1 MSFGQSSPSRRALLA
16 AAALLPL
23 AGREAEASA
32 ASAAAPKSAQHYY
45 DRAAKLAGDD
55 PVLRALVKVLTPGL
69 PMPSAKPL
77 APLRIFDD
85 VAVVGTSFV
94 QATALLTSQ
103 GVILIDAM
111 GSPDDAE
118 KIIVPG
124 LRSVGVDPA
133 KIKYVV
139 VAHGHSDHFG
149 GAQFLADQYG
159 ARVMMSRADWNVIA
173 AERPAN
179 APKRDLEISDGQ
191 RLTLGD
197 TTVAFHHTPGHTPG
211 TVSPIFPV
219 RWKGLR
225 HTAML
230 WGGTAP
236 PAATAD
242 KRTNLS
248 SVLAFASRMRQA
260 GVDVELNNHGGCDN
274 SLARIEE
281 LRAGSTGAANPF
293 VIGRSR
299 TQRFMKVM
307 EIMLRGRIVQ
317 DQEAS
322 SGTSSGAASAS
333 PGRSTNVC
341 C

>member
-1 MSFGQSSPSRRALLA
+1 MSLGQSSPSRRALLA

-23 AGREAEASA
+23 TGREAE
-32 ASAAAPKSAQHYY
+32 ASAAAPKSAQSYY

-55 PVLRALVKVLTPGL
+55 PVLRALVKALTPGL
-69 PMPSAKPL
+69 GMPTVKPL
-77 APLRIFDD
+77 APMKTFDD
-85 VAVVGTSFV
+85 VAVLGTSFV

-103 GVILIDAM
+103 GIILIDAL

-124 LRSVGVDPA
+124 LRSVGADPS

-159 ARVMMSRADWNVIA
+159 ARVMMSRADWNLLA
-173 AERPAN
+173 TERPAH
-179 APKRDLEISDGQ
+179 APKRDLEISDGH

-242 KRTNLS
+242 KRTTLS
-248 SVLAFASRMRQA
+248 SVLAFTSKMRQA
-260 GVDVELNNHGGCDN
+260 GVDVELNNHGGVDN
-274 SLARIEE
+274 GLARIEE
-281 LRAGSTGAANPF
+281 LRAGSTGAGNPF

-307 EIMLRGRIVQ
+307 ATMLRGRIVQ
-317 DQEAS
+317 DQEANG
-322 SGTSSGAASAS
+322 GTSSAAGAAS
-333 PGRSTNVC
+333 PGRLTRVC

>member
-1 MSFGQSSPSRRALLA
+1 MSFGPSSPSRRALLA

-32 ASAAAPKSAQHYY
+32 AAPKSAQSYY

-55 PVLRALVKVLTPGL
+55 PVLRALVKALTPGL
-69 PMPSAKPL
+69 GMPTVKPL
-77 APLRIFDD
+77 APMKTFDD
-85 VAVVGTSFV
+85 VAVLGTSFV

-103 GVILIDAM
+103 GIILIDAL

-124 LRSVGVDPA
+124 LRSVGADPS

-159 ARVMMSRADWNVIA
+159 ARVMMSRADWNLLA
-173 AERPAN
+173 TERPAN
-179 APKRDLEISDGQ
+179 APKRDLEISEGH

-219 RWKGLR
+219 RWKGVR

-236 PAATAD
+236 PAATTD
-242 KRTNLS
+242 KRTTLS
-248 SVLAFASRMRQA
+248 SVLAFASKMRQA
-260 GVDVELNNHGGCDN
+260 GVDVELNNHGGVDN
-274 SLARIEE
+274 GLARIEE
-281 LRAGSTGAANPF
+281 LRAGSAGAGNPF

-307 EIMLRGRIVQ
+307 ATMLRGRIVQ
-317 DQEAS
+317 DQEANG
-322 SGTSSGAASAS
+322 GTSSAAAAAF
-333 PGRSTNVC
+333 PGRSTHVC

>member
-1 MSFGQSSPSRRALLA
+1 MSLGQFSPSRRALLA

-23 AGREAEASA
+23 AGGEAE
-32 ASAAAPKSAQHYY
+32 ASAAAPKSAQSYY
-45 DRAAKLAGDD
+45 DRAARLAGDD
-55 PVLRALVKVLTPGL
+55 PVLRALVKALTPGL
-69 PMPSAKPL
+69 SMPTVKPL
-77 APLRIFDD
+77 LPLRTFDD
-85 VAVVGTSFV
+85 VAVLGTSFV

-103 GVILIDAM
+103 GIILIDAL

-124 LRSVGVDPA
+124 LRSVGADPA

-159 ARVMMSRADWNVIA
+159 ARVMMSRADWNLVA

-191 RLTLGD
+191 RLTLGE

-242 KRTNLS
+242 KRTTLS
-248 SVLAFASRMRQA
+248 SALAFASRMRQA
-260 GVDVELNNHGGCDN
+260 GVDIELNNHGGVDN
-274 SLARIEE
+274 GLARIEE
-281 LRAGSTGAANPF
+281 LRAGSSGAGNPF

-317 DQEAS
+317 DQEANA
-322 SGTSSGAASAS
+322 GTPSGAAAAS
-333 PGRSTNVC
+333 PGRSTPVC